1 MTKSITLRL
10 DRFGQDALEE
20 YVRGTGGSHATA
32 LRTALRYYL
41 DDAEKG
47 RPAWR
52 VPPLARSVP
61 FTGTLEIELA
71 DELHRELEREA
82 KSQEV
87 APELLAAHAVLYYLA
102 DLDTGRAAARLGDAL
117 GRDAEAK

>member
-1 MTKSITLRL
+1 MTKGMTLRL

-20 YVRGTGGSHATA
+20 YVRGTGGSHAVA
-32 LRTALRYYL
+32 LRTAARYYL
-41 DDAEKG
+41 DDAERG

-52 VPPLARSVP
+52 VPRPARAAP
-61 FTGTLEIELA
+61 FAGTLEVEVDDVLYK
-71 DELHRELEREA
+71 ELEREA
-82 KSQEV
+82 VSQDV